1 MNKISGMALPT
12 HRDKRRPEI
21 LRSPVWGAALTQA
34 RRQFDQL
41 TPSGIGTGTAA
52 AARKSASTAL
62 AHAHARLL
70 TALDESRIPGKD
82 TVPELIGDAV
92 ELVRALPVL
101 WLSHTST
108 GYEDRLPVIAQSL
121 ERQLSAHEHGV
132 LSGERTYALS
142 VADAE
147 EPAARMRRSLAEL
160 AGHEG
165 ALMGDLISVQ
175 IAAIELATLPI
186 RAAGNL
192 MTYACATGAP
202 EERTEALDRAL
213 LRIEHEISAHAR
225 ALAHEE
231 QDEVGH
237 HLTQA
242 LRLHPP
248 TSPPRSGKADRE
260 RLNEARAYW
269 LELAAHEHAAAL
281 ALERD
286 LPQPSYRS
294 PYETLDAAI
303 TGTASEVICAARL
316 LPRAEDFRHE
326 QAWKAQSNA
335 LTRVREFY
343 ANGLP
348 GSPDG
353 HKCAQAILLTRLV
366 RAIVAITM
374 IDSQPSAPRH
384 D

>member
-1 MNKISGMALPT
+1 M
-12 HRDKRRPEI
+12 
-21 LRSPVWGAALTQA
+21 TQA
-34 RRQFDQL
+34 RHQVDQL
-41 TPSGIGTGTAA
+41 TPSGIGTGIAVE
-52 AARKSASTAL
+52 ARVNASAAL

-70 TALDESRIPGKD
+70 TALDESRTAGKD
-82 TVPELIGDAV
+82 TVSELIADAV

-108 GYEDRLPVIAQSL
+108 GYEDRLPMIAQNL

-147 EPAARMRRSLAEL
+147 EPAVRMRRSLAEL
-160 AGHEG
+160 ASHET
-165 ALMGDLISVQ
+165 AVTGDLISVQ

-192 MTYACATGAP
+192 MTHNRATGAP
-202 EERTEALDRAL
+202 ERRTEALDRTL
-213 LRIEHEISAHAR
+213 MRIEREVSSHAR

-231 QDEVGH
+231 EDEVGH

-242 LRLHPP
+242 LRLDPP
-248 TSPPRSGKADRE
+248 TRPPRPGTADRE
-260 RLNEARAYW
+260 RLHEARGYW

-281 ALERD
+281 ALARN
-286 LPQPSYRS
+286 LPEPSFRS

-303 TGTASEVICAARL
+303 TGTAAEVICEARL

-326 QAWKAQSNA
+326 EAWKAQSNA
-335 LTRVREFY
+335 LTQVREFY

-348 GSPDG
+348 GSPNG
-353 HKCAQAILLTRLV
+353 LKCAQAILLTRLV
-366 RAIVAITM
+366 RAIIAITV
-374 IDSQPSAPRH
+374 IDSQPSAPQH